1 MSLLASA
8 GGSGEEE
15 VGEAVGFLRE
25 ELEAGCGFGLVG
37 LLGQVLGATFVYPQH
52 YHHLVVGG
60 WRFIGVDVCKSEMKS
75 YD

>member
-37 LLGQVLGATFVYPQH
+37 LLGQVLGAMFVYPQH
-52 YHHLVVGG
+52 
-60 WRFIGVDVCKSEMKS
+60 
-75 YD
+75 